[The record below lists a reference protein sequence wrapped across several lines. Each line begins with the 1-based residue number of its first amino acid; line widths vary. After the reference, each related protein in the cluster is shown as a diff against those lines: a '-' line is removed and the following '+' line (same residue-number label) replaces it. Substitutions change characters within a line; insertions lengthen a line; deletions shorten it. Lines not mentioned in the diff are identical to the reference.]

1 MPAGLVGDFYV
12 IPRIPGEARA
22 GCDLP
27 EENPNRKIAL
37 LSLSATL
44 PVLTGKNRSV
54 NVDTPIQKKLRQ
66 LPAVGVVLESMPD
79 EIAQWGHTQVAQSV
93 RKELSQLREELS
105 LGGSP
110 SVDLEDIKQSA
121 VAALA
126 SDHNATLV
134 PVFNLT
140 GIVLHSNLGRAQLC
154 DSAITAVTEVAVG
167 ASNLEFDLASGKR
180 GDRESHIEAMICEL
194 TGAEAA
200 TAVNNNAAA
209 VLLAL
214 NTLAMGKKVAVSR
227 GELVEIGGSF
237 RIPDIMSRAGCSL
250 VEVGTTNRTHL
261 SDYAKGVDADTA
273 LLMKVHTSNYRIE
286 GYTTTPTETEL
297 GNLATGLG
305 IPFMIDLG
313 SGNLLNFE
321 ALSLPKEPTVADAI
335 GHGADL
341 VTFSGDKLLG
351 GPQAGLI
358 AGRADLIAQI
368 KSNPLKR
375 ALRLDKMTLAALAET
390 LKLYNHPETL
400 PDNLPTLRLITRPK
414 ADIEQVANALLP
426 AVASALG
433 PQFHVSVEETLS
445 QIGSGSLPVET
456 LPSSALK
463 IAAHSGVDGDLRALS
478 TAFRELPK
486 PVIGRIHQGALWFDL
501 RCLEDDHITSWVNQL
516 AELTL

>member
-1 MPAGLVGDFYV
+1 MTGEIAKWGHAQIAQGVRNQLAQLRQEISIGASPSIDLEKIKQLVV
-12 IPRIPGEARA
+12 EAVTS
-22 GCDLP
+22 GHD
-27 EENPNRKIAL
+27 
-37 LSLSATL
+37 ATL
-44 PVLTGKNRSV
+44 
-54 NVDTPIQKKLRQ
+54 I
-66 LPAVGVVLESMPD
+66 
-79 EIAQWGHTQVAQSV
+79 
-93 RKELSQLREELS
+93 
-105 LGGSP
+105 
-110 SVDLEDIKQSA
+110 
-121 VAALA
+121 
-126 SDHNATLV
+126 

-154 DSAITAVTEVAVG
+154 ESAITAVTEVAAG

-214 NTLAMGKKVAVSR
+214 NTLAMGQKVAVSR

-261 SDYAKGVDADTA
+261 SDYATGIDADTA

-313 SGNLLNFE
+313 SGNLLNFD
-321 ALSLPKEPTVADAI
+321 AFNLPKEPTVADAI
-335 GHGADL
+335 RQGADL

-400 PDNLPTLRLITRPK
+400 HDNLPTLRLITRPK
-414 ADIEQVANALLP
+414 ADIEQVAIALLP
-426 AVASALG
+426 TLASALG

-463 IAAHSGVDGDLRALS
+463 IAPHSGVDVDLRALS
-478 TAFRELPK
+478 SAFRELPR

-501 RCLEDDHITSWVNQL
+501 RCLEDDHITPWVNQL

>member
-1 MPAGLVGDFYV
+1 MTGEIAKWGHAQIAQGVRNQLAQLRQEISIGASPSIDLEKIKQLVV
-12 IPRIPGEARA
+12 EAVTS
-22 GCDLP
+22 GHD
-27 EENPNRKIAL
+27 
-37 LSLSATL
+37 ATL
-44 PVLTGKNRSV
+44 
-54 NVDTPIQKKLRQ
+54 I
-66 LPAVGVVLESMPD
+66 
-79 EIAQWGHTQVAQSV
+79 
-93 RKELSQLREELS
+93 
-105 LGGSP
+105 
-110 SVDLEDIKQSA
+110 
-121 VAALA
+121 
-126 SDHNATLV
+126 

-154 DSAITAVTEVAVG
+154 ESAITAVTEVAAG

-214 NTLAMGKKVAVSR
+214 NTLAMGQKVAVSR

-261 SDYAKGVDADTA
+261 SDYATGIDADTA

-313 SGNLLNFE
+313 SGNLLNFD
-321 ALSLPKEPTVADAI
+321 AFNLPKEPTVADAI
-335 GHGADL
+335 SHGADL

-400 PDNLPTLRLITRPK
+400 HDNLPTLRLITRPK
-414 ADIEQVANALLP
+414 ADIEQVAIALLP
-426 AVASALG
+426 TLASALG

-463 IAAHSGVDGDLRALS
+463 IAPHSGVDVDLRALS
-478 TAFRELPK
+478 SAFRELPR

-501 RCLEDDHITSWVNQL
+501 RCLEDDHITPWVNQL